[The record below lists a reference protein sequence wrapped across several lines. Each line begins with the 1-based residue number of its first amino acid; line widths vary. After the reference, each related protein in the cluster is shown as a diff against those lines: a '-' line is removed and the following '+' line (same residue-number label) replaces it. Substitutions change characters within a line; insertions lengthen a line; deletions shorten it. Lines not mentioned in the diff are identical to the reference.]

1 LICTRDCHSYVFSLW
16 VYLDGVA
23 HREGTAIITSTNSGS
38 EERRECCL
46 EEYQQVSIEWKSD
59 GDLFWQCKV
68 LSCGSFCYIFTH
80 ICLHNTAKWRA
91 SPDSNG

>member
-1 LICTRDCHSYVFSLW
+1 MGGG
-16 VYLDGVA
+16 GV
-23 HREGTAIITSTNSGS
+23 HTERGQQLTHQLTCINSGS

-46 EEYQQVSIEWKSD
+46 EEHQQVSIEWKSD

-68 LSCGSFCYIFTH
+68 NPSVIIYSH
-80 ICLHNTAKWRA
+80 IYACTNTAKWRA